1 MTGHQKRI
9 ATTCGAGEFVVGIQ
23 ENGDPLC
30 EAPFDTVIEDI
41 SGDGWS
47 DTKTIEQQPF
57 GMLLHGY
64 IWLTKSLRAGQIHG
78 PFGGD
83 VQSIS
88 KEYTTLADHCE
99 LEITL
104 RYWAID
110 RYAWRTLLSF
120 QRSTAVAA
128 GTRVRKLGLRL
139 TTRLYSKTCATT
151 RVSST
156 KSVNS

>member
-30 EAPFDTVIEDI
+30 ESPFDTVIEDI

-64 IWLTKSLRAGQIHG
+64 IWLTKSC
-78 PFGGD
+78 
-83 VQSIS
+83 VQARS
-88 KEYTTLADHCE
+88 TVPLAATFS
-99 LEITL
+99 LSP
-104 RYWAID
+104 RN
-110 RYAWRTLLSF
+110 TLLLQITVNWRLHCVIGQLTGMHGAPYLASSA
-120 QRSTAVAA
+120 QQPLQ
-128 GTRVRKLGLRL
+128 LGRG
-139 TTRLYSKTCATT
+139 
-151 RVSST
+151 
-156 KSVNS
+156 